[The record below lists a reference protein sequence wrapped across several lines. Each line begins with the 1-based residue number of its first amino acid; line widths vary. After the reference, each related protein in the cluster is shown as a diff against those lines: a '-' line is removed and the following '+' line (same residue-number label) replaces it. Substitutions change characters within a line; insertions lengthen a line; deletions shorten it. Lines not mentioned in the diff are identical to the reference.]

1 MQKKKN
7 VAIFISGKGSNMMAL
22 INDMKNGKEHPGQP
36 KLVVSDNM
44 DAEGLIFAKENSIKT
59 FSLNVKENED
69 KPVFEDRTFKVL
81 KENNIDVICL
91 AGFMKILSE
100 KFITAFSKPILN
112 IHPSLLPSFR
122 GLNTHKR
129 ALEAGCLIHG
139 ATIHLITKQLDA
151 GPILGQV
158 VIKVPE
164 KCTPKKLADLLLPQ
178 EHLLYTK
185 VLREFLRGSG
195 KRILE
200 TSFSGEL

>member
-7 VAIFISGKGSNMMAL
+7 VAIFISGNGSNMMAL

-129 ALEAGCLIHG
+129 VLEAGCLIHG

-164 KCTPKKLADLLLPQ
+164 KCTPNKLAELLLPQ